1 MSTEHGMP
9 RLARADGLSVY
20 QVHAENLLLKP
31 DNAST
36 VQVET
41 RWNSFRHTWTGPLLE
56 TISST
61 ALEIRK

>member
-36 VQVET
+36 VQVGDKVELIPSYLDGT
-41 RWNSFRHTWTGPLLE
+41 VVRNDKFYG
-56 TISST
+56 
-61 ALEIRK
+61 IRN

>member
-9 RLARADGLSVY
+9 RLAGADGLSVY

-36 VQVET
+36 VQVGDKVELIPSYLDGT
-41 RWNSFRHTWTGPLLE
+41 VVRNDKFYG
-56 TISST
+56 
-61 ALEIRK
+61 IRN